1 MAEDT
6 GYEGTADT
14 GATDAGAGATAGDAF
29 RDGGMTETEAS
40 MRASSVNS
48 GSVTDGE
55 RSAGDGNFWD
65 SFNDEALKNNPSVR
79 KHANAEALAKSY
91 VELSRKLGQRGD
103 IPLPKD
109 ATPEQIEARRAL
121 HRGENIKSVEDY
133 SWKLSA
139 ADARDML
146 PDADRAFEGIAKSLY
161 DAGLDDETFSA
172 AMKGLTANAKA
183 QKAEIEA
190 AYAKSEAELRDEWNE
205 DFDVNMRANKMF
217 VSKNFPEVHSFLE
230 KTGLYAD
237 KNVAQMFRRI
247 NEMTADGQIRLERAT
262 EKSFEDK
269 MAELTKSDA
278 YRQSWHPDHDK
289 AIAARTKMILEMAD
303 RRRR

>member
-14 GATDAGAGATAGDAF
+14 GATAGDAF

-40 MRASSVNS
+40 MRASSVNG

-65 SFNDEALKNNPSVR
+65 SFNDESLKNNPSVR

-139 ADARDML
+139 ADARDMNEETYAGVKTL
-146 PDADRAFEGIAKSLY
+146 GQRLF
-161 DAGLDDETFSA
+161 DAGLDNETYASA
-172 AMKGLTANAKA
+172 MDTIVADVRNAKA
-183 QKAEIEA
+183 QQLKEIAENEA
-190 AYAKSEAELRDEWNE
+190 ALRDEWNE
-205 DFDVNMRANKMF
+205 DYDINMRANKIF
-217 VSKNFPEVHSFLE
+217 VEKNFPEIHKWAMKTNAYSFKE
-230 KTGLYAD
+230 FA
-237 KNVAQMFRRI
+237 MMIHRI
-247 NEMTADGQIRLERAT
+247 NEMTADGQIRLERAA
-262 EKSFEDK
+262 EKSFEDR
-269 MAELTKSDA
+269 MSELTKSDA
-278 YRQSWHPDHDK
+278 YRQNWHPDHDK
-289 AIAARTKMILEMAD
+289 AIAARTKMIMERAERQ
-303 RRRR
+303 RR

>member
-1 MAEDT
+1 MAEDMSNGET
-6 GYEGTADT
+6 GI
-14 GATDAGAGATAGDAF
+14 TDATSAESAGEVAADS
-29 RDGGMTETEAS
+29 GMTSTEAA
-40 MRASSVNS
+40 MGSSAVDG
-48 GSVTDGE
+48 GSVTAGADA
-55 RSAGDGNFWD
+55 AGDGNFWD
-65 SFNDEALKNNPSVR
+65 SFTDEGLRNNPSVR

-109 ATPEQIEARRAL
+109 ATPEQVEARRAL
-121 HRGENIKSVEDY
+121 RRGENIKSVEDY
-133 SWKLSA
+133 TWKLSA

-146 PDADRAFEGIAKSLY
+146 PDADKAFDGIAKSLY
-161 DAGLDDETFSA
+161 EAGLDDETFAA

-190 AYAKSEAELRDEWNE
+190 SYAKSEAELRDEWNE
-205 DFDVNMRANKMF
+205 DYDINMRANKMF

-230 KTGLYAD
+230 KTGLYTD
-237 KNVAQMFRRI
+237 KNVAKMFRRI
-247 NEMTADGQIRLERAT
+247 NEMTADGQIRVERAT

-289 AIAARTKMILEMAD
+289 AVAARTRMIMEMAE